1 MEEQQSEQTHV
12 LFEHVIKQQVVTA
25 VGRLTTLNQP
35 FDLLGFFDVTL
46 EARYSTLSIVYL
58 FWREV
63 RLAAFLPK
71 SCVRE
76 SR

>member
-1 MEEQQSEQTHV
+1 MAEQQSEQTHV
-12 LFEHVIKQQVVTA
+12 LFEQVIQQQVVAT
-25 VGRLTTLNQP
+25 VGRLTTFHQP
-35 FDLLGFFDVTL
+35 FDLLGFFNVAL
-46 EARYSTLSIVYL
+46 ETRYSRLLIIYL